1 MRNVGIKFL
10 VGKEGIIMAD
20 LFNKNINPDD
30 LNKAIH
36 TIKDT
41 DNLDKIV
48 YKFGELHKPTQQNNS
63 RTHRAKLG
71 RKIKEEVIYLDIKDN
86 DSYLNRLLKTLIN
99 KANITNKDVYEKLGD
114 RAKGYALLYNLNRNV
129 SEVTWETLIQWS
141 DILELDIDI
150 SVKPRKE

>member
-1 MRNVGIKFL
+1 MG
-10 VGKEGIIMAD
+10 D

-30 LNKAIH
+30 LNKALH

-41 DNLDKIV
+41 DNPDKIV

-63 RTHRAKLG
+63 RIHRAKLG
-71 RKIKEEVIYLDIKDN
+71 RKIKEEVIHLDIKDN

-99 KANITNKDVYEKLGD
+99 NANITNKDLYNKIGD